1 MSKEWWLHMLGWCI
15 HYTEV
20 FFFFSCIIGVPIS
33 SAVAGVAIGLVTKNS
48 LDKDEIED
56 YRLLTDILASIL
68 TVSNIQCWRLYI
80 LYKHPMLWRMLGFME

>member
-1 MSKEWWLHMLGWCI
+1 MSCQCT

-20 FFFFSCIIGVPIS
+20 LCFFSWIIGVPIS

-68 TVSNIQCWRLYI
+68 TVLNIQWWRLYI
-80 LYKHPMLWRMLGFME
+80 LYKHSMLRRMLGLKE

>member
-1 MSKEWWLHMLGWCI
+1 MMTTYVRLMYTLHRSF
-15 HYTEV
+15 

-68 TVSNIQCWRLYI
+68 TVSNIQC
-80 LYKHPMLWRMLGFME
+80 

>member
-1 MSKEWWLHMLGWCI
+1 MMTTYVRLMYTLHRSF
-15 HYTEV
+15 V

-68 TVSNIQCWRLYI
+68 TVSNIQC
-80 LYKHPMLWRMLGFME
+80 